1 MKSMLRSIAA
11 IAFLALPAFVMA
23 EEKAKILPADPKPKI
38 EVGKPA
44 PDFTLKDEAG
54 KDVKLSSF
62 KGKKNVL
69 IAFYPKDFTSGCTS
83 ELKRFRDE
91 HAVFVGSNVQ
101 ILGISTDAVESHSKF
116 CTELKLPFP
125 LLADDARKVSK
136 EYGILMEKPGLSG
149 RSVFLVDKEGIV
161 RHADAQYDLR
171 TDDDYNALV
180 KEVKALGA
188 KEKPG
193 KGAEPEKGKKAA
205 S

>member
-1 MKSMLRSIAA
+1 MKSMLRFAA
-11 IAFLALPAFVMA
+11 ALAFLALPIALAA
-23 EEKAKILPADPKPKI
+23 EEKGKSEGKSEKPKI

-91 HAVFVGSNVQ
+91 HSVFVQSNVQ
-101 ILGISTDAVESHSKF
+101 ILGISTDVVESHSKF

-161 RHADAQYDLR
+161 RHADAQYDLKN
-171 TDDDYNALV
+171 DDDYNALV

-188 KEKPG
+188 KEKPA
-193 KGAEPEKGKKAA
+193 KGSEAEKGKKA

>member
-1 MKSMLRSIAA
+1 MNTRFRFAA
-11 IAFLALPAFVMA
+11 VAVLFLALPVLLTA
-23 EEKAKILPADPKPKI
+23 EEKPKGSEGKSEKPKI

-91 HAVFVGSNVQ
+91 HGVFVANNVQ
-101 ILGISTDAVESHSKF
+101 VLGISVDAVESHSKF

-125 LLADDARKVSK
+125 LLADDAHKASN
-136 EYGILMEKPGLSG
+136 EYGILAGKVSG

-161 RHADAQYDLR
+161 RHADAQYDLKN
-171 TDDDYNALV
+171 DDDFNALV

-193 KGAEPEKGKKAA
+193 KGAEAEKGKKKA

>member
-1 MKSMLRSIAA
+1 MKSMLRFAA
-11 IAFLALPAFVMA
+11 AAVSLALAASVMA
-23 EEKAKILPADPKPKI
+23 EEKAKPADPKPKI

-44 PDFTLKDEAG
+44 PDFTLKDEKG

-91 HAVFVGSNVQ
+91 HSVFVQSNVQ
-101 ILGISTDAVESHSKF
+101 ILGISVDAVESHSKF

-125 LLADDARKVSK
+125 LLADDAHKVSK

-149 RSVFLVDKEGIV
+149 RSVFLVDKDGIV
-161 RHADAQYDLR
+161 RHADAQYDLKS
-171 TDDDYNALV
+171 DDDYNALV

-193 KGAEPEKGKKAA
+193 KGSEAEKGKKA